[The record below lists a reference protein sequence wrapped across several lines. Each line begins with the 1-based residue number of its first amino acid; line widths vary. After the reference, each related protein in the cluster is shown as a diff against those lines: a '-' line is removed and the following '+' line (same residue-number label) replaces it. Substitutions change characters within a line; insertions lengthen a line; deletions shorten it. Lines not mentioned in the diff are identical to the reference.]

1 MKDETYTFFED
12 VREKSKTAR
21 SAHARPQRG
30 RSRFKQYTA
39 KEVREMSGP
48 DYSVKLGKRMTFQEL
63 KALPESLQ
71 QEYIKDILARYKVG
85 ATAIAEVLDAHPQAC
100 LKHLK
105 ALGFTFPRGGRR
117 SEAELE
123 RLRADFGICVAQAP
137 TKKTT
142 LQNLAFSFCGDFN
155 AASFVSQLSAFI
167 PAGQALRV
175 SVAVEVVQPEPS
187 AT

>member
-30 RSRFKQYTA
+30 KSRFKQYTA
-39 KEVREMSGP
+39 KEVREMSDP

-63 KALPESLQ
+63 KALPEGLQ

-142 LQNLAFSFCGDFN
+142 LQNLVFSFCGDFDP
-155 AASFVSQLSAFI
+155 ASFASQLSVFI
-167 PAGQALRV
+167 PLGQALRV

>member
-1 MKDETYTFFED
+1 MEVQMKDETYTFFED

-30 RSRFKQYTA
+30 KSRFKQYTA

-85 ATAIAEVLDAHPQAC
+85 ATAIAEVLDTHPQAC

-137 TKKTT
+137 TKKNNSAKPR
-142 LQNLAFSFCGDFN
+142 LFLLRRLRRCELCV
-155 AASFVSQLSAFI
+155 AA
-167 PAGQALRV
+167 
-175 SVAVEVVQPEPS
+175 
-187 AT
+187 

>member
-30 RSRFKQYTA
+30 KSRFKQYTA

-85 ATAIAEVLDAHPQAC
+85 ATAIAEVLGAQPQAC

-123 RLRADFGICVAQAP
+123 RLRSDFGICVAQAP
-137 TKKTT
+137 TKKKK
-142 LQNLAFSFCGDFN
+142 
-155 AASFVSQLSAFI
+155 QLCKISLF
-167 PAGQALRV
+167 
-175 SVAVEVVQPEPS
+175 PS
-187 AT
+187 AATSTLRALCRSLAPSFPWDRLCACP